1 MARARVLVLF
11 PNAWDRV
18 QFGKPKYE
26 ATHSFTY
33 EGDDFFKFPGTLKLI
48 TFDAVDFVKEMAAKY
63 RGTIDGVL
71 STDEYIGAIIAAG
84 VAQELGLPANDPA
97 KIIEAQHKYQ
107 SRIVQ
112 KRLGLE
118 GTPDA
123 MLIPI
128 SGIARKTFKGTFP
141 MFVKPAKGTFS
152 LFAKMCPDVDTLEKH
167 LDFGVFERLA
177 LRRVTRPFNDLLHR
191 YTTFENDANWFVGET
206 PMKGDQVTVDGF
218 VDRGRVQIMGIVD
231 SVMFEGTQ
239 TFERFE
245 YPSRLSKAVKDRMCE
260 MTERFVRGVGI
271 PHGQF
276 NVELFYDRDEDKL
289 AIIEINPR
297 LSYQFADLYEY
308 VDGSNTYD
316 VLLDLTLGKPTTFSK
331 GTGQYKKSA
340 SFVLRTF
347 QGRRLRKVPSEHD
360 VDEFRSHYSEST
372 IKIYGDAGQSLKSEM
387 RAMGSYRYG
396 IINVAANSLLD
407 LFAIHQDAVD
417 KLPFEV
423 E

>member
-18 QFGKPKYE
+18 QFGKAKYE
-26 ATHSFTY
+26 STHAFTY

-48 TFDAVDFVKEMAAKY
+48 TFDAVDFVKEIVEKY
-63 RGTIDGVL
+63 RGKIDGVL
-71 STDEYIGAIIAAG
+71 STDEYIGAIIAAA
-84 VAQELGLPANDPA
+84 VARELGLPANDPG

-107 SRIVQ
+107 SRVVQ

-128 SGIARKTFKGTFP
+128 SGIDPKTFKGHFP

-152 LFAKMCPDVDTLEKH
+152 LFAKMCPDVATLDKH

-177 LRRVTRPFNDLLHR
+177 LRRVTKPFNDLLR
-191 YTTFENDANWFVGET
+191 AYTTFENDANWFVGET

-218 VDRGRVQIMGIVD
+218 VDRGKVQIMGIVD

-245 YPSRLSKAVKDRMCE
+245 YPSRLSRAVQDRMCE
-260 MTERFVRGVGI
+260 MTERFVHGVGI

-316 VLLDLTLGKPTTFSK
+316 VLLDLTLGKPTTFAK
-331 GTGQYKKSA
+331 GKGQYKKSA

-347 QGRRLRKVPSEHD
+347 KGRRLKKVPSEGE
-360 VDEFRSHYSEST
+360 VSRFREHYTEST
-372 IKIYGDAGQSLKSEM
+372 IKIYGDAGHSLKSEM

-407 LFAIHQDAVD
+407 LFAIHQDSID

>member
-1 MARARVLVLF
+1 MAASRVLVLF

-26 ATHSFTY
+26 GKYAFTY
-33 EGDDFFKFPGTLKLI
+33 EGDDFFHFPGTLKLI
-48 TFDAVDFVKEMAAKY
+48 TFDAVAWVKRIADQY
-63 RGTIDGVL
+63 RGKIDGVL
-71 STDEYIGAIIAAG
+71 STDEYIGAIIAAA
-84 VAQELGLPANDPA
+84 VARELGLPANDPA
-97 KIIEAQHKYQ
+97 RIIEAQHKYH
-107 SRIVQ
+107 SRMVQ

-123 MLIPI
+123 VLIPI
-128 SGIARKTFKGTFP
+128 GGIEEKKLKAKFP
-141 MFVKPAKGTFS
+141 MFVKPCKGTFS
-152 LFAKMCPDVDTLEKH
+152 LFAKMCNDYAALAKH
-167 LDFGVFERLA
+167 LDFGVLEQIA
-177 LRRVTRPFNDLLHR
+177 LKRVTKPFNELLR
-191 YTTFENDANWFVGET
+191 KYTTFEEDANWFVGES

-218 VDRGRVQIMGIVD
+218 VDRGKVQIMGIVD

-245 YPSRLSKAVKDRMCE
+245 YPSRLPKAVRDRMCE
-260 MTERFVRGVGI
+260 MTARFVEGVGI

-276 NVELFYDRDEDKL
+276 NVELFYDRAEDKL

-308 VDGSNTYD
+308 IDGSNTYD
-316 VLLDLTLGKPTTFSK
+316 VLLDLTLGKPTSFNQGK
-331 GTGQYKKSA
+331 GEYKKSA

-347 QGRRLRKVPSEHD
+347 QGRRLRSVPTED
-360 VDEFRSHYSEST
+360 DLGAFRSQYREAT

-396 IINVAANSLLD
+396 IINVAAQSLLE
-407 LFAIHQDAVD
+407 LFAIHQDAID